1 MSFRSKD
8 KVNFYKTGFFIS
20 LLSIVIMIMIIS
32 IGKEN
37 SLFESKTHL
46 RAKVLNVQNLKVGSY
61 VELKGI
67 RVGSVNAIR
76 ILSDEEVEIS
86 FSVLTSELKWI
97 KKDSKVSISTAGL
110 VGDKYL
116 EIYGGTSDSGILD
129 PEKDYLV
136 SEKFSDIKQIISK
149 GDSIATTTERILTK
163 LDVILTHLDDG
174 KKIVETIDSLHKT
187 SKNLSLI
194 TSEIRQTNLGTTI
207 HKLDRTTA
215 SMEKI
220 MSRIE
225 NGPGTLNSLIYDD
238 GLHDDLRSLLGGA
251 SRNKILKYFI
261 RESIKNSEGQK
272 EKRNK

>member
-20 LLSIVIMIMIIS
+20 LLSIVIMVMIIS

-46 RAKVLNVQNLKVGSY
+46 RAKVLNVQNLKIGSY

-67 RVGSVNAIR
+67 RVGSINDIR
-76 ILSDEEVEIS
+76 ILSDDEVEIS

-129 PEKDYLV
+129 PDKDYLV

-194 TSEIRQTNLGTTI
+194 TSDIRQSNLGTTI
-207 HKLDRTTA
+207 HKLDRTTS